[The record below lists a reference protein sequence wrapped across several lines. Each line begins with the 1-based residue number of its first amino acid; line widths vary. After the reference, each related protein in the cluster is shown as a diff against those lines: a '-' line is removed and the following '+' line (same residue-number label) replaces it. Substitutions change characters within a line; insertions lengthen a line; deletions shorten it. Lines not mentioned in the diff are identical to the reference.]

1 MNRTSYS
8 IAATVAALIASHG
21 VQADVPANSA
31 YNTDPVNEYVQDDTS
46 QGTGNLN
53 TVLCVIGGMSAGDMV
68 NTGPY
73 IALIDMNKCNGK
85 GSGSSSTVAGATNY
99 ATAVVNVTRASNA
112 DPMIGKLWLSMTE
125 DGGGTTNVFAYLSAT
140 TSPSSAAPYGV
151 FRMDYL
157 GTKDGQP
164 GFNGFVDAKPA
175 SISQYETGPNSSNSA
190 MTLTASST
198 SAGSGT
204 IAIIGGAQFD
214 FAFNAANFRRRD
226 GTNDLCFDRAKAN
239 AQRSVWQYGTYNAS
253 DGSRVD
259 MAHPGFPIQASYGGS
274 SYYGFANYWGINFQ
288 GLDLN
293 TIPDA
298 QPIAN
303 LSITD
308 QRPKNAST
316 YSLSKV
322 SGKLTKWTQVPTTL
336 NSLDGIPFT
345 VGGIDLTGMTTPAVT
360 PPSGNNWQWQLQW
373 SSANQVFTVIGTQQC
388 GNNGCAVSALTS
400 AAIVN
405 ADAFNNTPLSGWADS
420 YGGNINIASTTAP
433 HVATDV
439 VDYYLQST
447 VIPGSAALSLQCLNQ
462 CPTAAALQA
471 FQAGNA
477 QSSPF
482 GNGTDQQWFS
492 APALINTV
500 SYSFGTG
507 GLEDIS
513 GATPVPMV
521 VAKATQYPANSP
533 YAQNG
538 INTGRLFD
546 ASTTP
551 LVQANCPSN
560 MQSGTTVCEPANP
573 ASYYTW
579 QTGSQQWD
587 QSLWLTS
594 GANVVPFDPQ
604 QNIQYTVPAGT
615 AYGSYAGLP
624 ILLQFDG
631 FGNLNGIPGYC
642 VDPINNATVDC
653 GTAGQNARYV
663 PMFSL
668 PDGTTMTL
676 NSSTTLIVK
685 ALNAELRLKNL
696 GASGSSACVSMPLT
710 PVTPP
715 SAGTHDPSSSA
726 DSEYLGVKPTVSSA
740 PKVIDGVVQ

>member
-1 MNRTSYS
+1 MKRIVVKSA
-8 IAATVAALIASHG
+8 AATALLIASLTA
-21 VQADVPANSA
+21 QAQIPANAA
-31 YNTDPVNEYVQDDTS
+31 YNTDPQNEYVQDDTS
-46 QGTGNLN
+46 QGIDNLN

-73 IALIDMNKCNGK
+73 IALIDMNKCESKGNG
-85 GSGSSSTVAGATNY
+85 SNSTVAGATNY

-125 DGGGTTNVFAYLSAT
+125 NGGTTDVFAYLSASQ
-140 TSPSSAAPYGV
+140 SPSITAPYGV

-164 GFNGFVDAKPA
+164 GFNGFVDAQPA
-175 SISQYETGPNSSNSA
+175 SISQYETGPNSSNSG

-204 IAIIGGAQFD
+204 IAIVGGAQFD
-214 FAFNAANFRRRD
+214 FAFDAANFRRSD

-293 TIPDA
+293 TIADA

-303 LSITD
+303 LSVTD
-308 QRPKNAST
+308 QRPKNTNT
-316 YSLSKV
+316 YALSKV
-322 SGKLTKWTQVPTTL
+322 SGKLTKWTQQATTL
-336 NSLDGIPFT
+336 NALDGIPFT
-345 VGGIDLTGMTTPAVT
+345 VGGIDLTGLTTPAVT

-373 SSANQVFTVIGTQQC
+373 SSAHLTFTVTGTQTC
-388 GNNGCAVSALTS
+388 STSGCFVTPVNP
-400 AAIVN
+400 AASVN
-405 ADAFNNTPLSGWADS
+405 VDAFNNTPLSGWADS

-447 VIPGSAALSLQCLNQ
+447 VIPGSAALNLQCLNQ
-462 CPTAAALQA
+462 CPTATALAA
-471 FQAGNA
+471 FQIGG
-477 QSSPF
+477 QPSPF

-500 SYSFGTG
+500 AYSFGSG

-521 VAKATQYPANSP
+521 LAQITQYPPNSP

-551 LVQANCPSN
+551 LSQANCPSN
-560 MQSGTTVCEPANP
+560 MQSGSTVCEPANP

-579 QTGSQQWD
+579 QTGTQQWD

-594 GANVVPFDPQ
+594 GANVVPFDAQ
-604 QNIQYTVPAGT
+604 QNIQYTVPAGA

-642 VDPINNATVDC
+642 VDPLNNATVDC
-653 GTAGQNARYV
+653 GTTPNARYV

-668 PDGTTMTL
+668 PDGATMKL
-676 NSSTTLIVK
+676 DSSTTLIVK
-685 ALNAELRLKNL
+685 ALSAELRLKNL
-696 GASGSSACVSMPLT
+696 GASASSACVSMPLT

-715 SAGTHDPSSSA
+715 SGGTHDPSSSA
-726 DSEYLGVKPTVSSA
+726 DSEYLGTKPTVSSA